1 MANSEQITVTWHRGW
16 TIFMLFCC
24 LAVGAMVLTMA
35 VAAWPDQKI
44 LFACTSTLT
53 LMMVAGVRKSIKMYR
68 SPPTML
74 YADREKVVTHFYN
87 RGYRQQGYEIPWTD
101 IVDLELLKR
110 SSVGA
115 LSSRVKKVTIILHLR
130 AGVSAPPEISADRS
144 TDGQTVH
151 LDASTGTLRGER
163 LLAALHQLR
172 PESAPLDTAPA
183 DD

>member
-1 MANSEQITVTWHRGW
+1 
-16 TIFMLFCC
+16 MLCC
-24 LAVGAMVLTMA
+24 CVAVGAMVLAMA
-35 VAAWPDQKI
+35 LAAWPDRKI
-44 LFACTSTLT
+44 LFACTATLT
-53 LMMVAGVRKSIKMYR
+53 LMMAAGVRKSIKMYR
-68 SPPTML
+68 SPPVML
-74 YADREKVVTHFYN
+74 YADREKVVTYLYN
-87 RGYRQQGYEIPWTD
+87 RGYREEGYEIPWAD
-101 IVDLELLKR
+101 IDEIELLKR

-130 AGVSAPPEISADRS
+130 DGVSAPPEISADRS

-172 PESAPLDTAPA
+172 PKSVPLDTVPA